1 MAKVYNMG
9 QDFSNDYYKISI
21 QVHAHL
27 LYPTCMT
34 PVLIATLVVIIICI
48 INHSNAMKNAA
59 GTNSRFFLFFFFVF
73 CFFLR
78 KCYKTMVS
86 SYINNYYF
94 DVHKNTHA

>member
-59 GTNSRFFLFFFFVF
+59 GTNSRFFCFFFLFFFL
-73 CFFLR
+73 FFKEMLQNNGF
-78 KCYKTMVS
+78 KLYK
-86 SYINNYYF
+86 
-94 DVHKNTHA
+94 